1 MPPSGCPGV
10 FGPVPQPVLMDG
22 RSLPEVLRHVNRFM
36 RIKRYVLLNPVP
48 IAPGSAILGVMHM
61 SLFRPLATLT
71 LLFTLTACAAPELR
85 DAAAPR
91 PPPKVI
97 AEAYVS
103 PESPEDELDSL
114 ATWGHPDGT
123 PWLIATAKSGHRLV
137 VFNADTG
144 ARLREVGNKGAE
156 PGQFKRP
163 NGIAVLGDRLFVAER
178 DNRRV
183 QVFSLPDFRP
193 LGSFGQTELRSPYGL
208 WLNPA
213 AGNAVDVYVTDN
225 FMEGP
230 RYDVL
235 PPLEQLDQRVRRYRL
250 RFDANGSFD
259 VETLGSFGDTGEATA
274 LRIVESL
281 AGDARRRTLL
291 IADEDTRRESTLR
304 EYDQNGKSTGRSV
317 PQASFEAE
325 AEGVALWACGRVGG
339 YWVAVDQLQ
348 TLTVFHLFDRTTLTL
363 RGSFTG
369 NVVAATDGIG
379 LRTTPSKRF
388 PNGALFAVH
397 RDKSVAAFD
406 LRDIVAALKLDRSC
420 L

>member
-1 MPPSGCPGV
+1 
-10 FGPVPQPVLMDG
+10 
-22 RSLPEVLRHVNRFM
+22 
-36 RIKRYVLLNPVP
+36 
-48 IAPGSAILGVMHM
+48 MHM
-61 SLFRPLATLT
+61 SHLRPLAALTT
-71 LLFTLTACAAPELR
+71 LLFAMTACVARGPQEGG
-85 DAAAPR
+85 APR
-91 PPPKVI
+91 PAPKLVT
-97 AEAYVS
+97 ETYVS
-103 PESPEDELDSL
+103 PEAPSEEFDSL
-114 ATWGHPDGT
+114 ATWQHPDGT
-123 PWLIATAKSGHRLV
+123 TWLIATAKSSHRLV
-137 VFNADTG
+137 IFDADTG
-144 ARLREVGNKGAE
+144 EHLRGVGGKGTAL
-156 PGQFKRP
+156 GQFMRP
-163 NGIAVLGDRLFVAER
+163 NGIAVLGNRLFVAER

-183 QVFSLPDFRP
+183 QGFSLPDFRP
-193 LGSFGQTELRSPYGL
+193 LGSFGQAELRSPYGL

-213 AGNAVDVYVTDN
+213 DRDSIDVYVTDN

-230 RYDVL
+230 RYEVV

-250 RFDANGSFD
+250 RFDATGAL
-259 VETLGSFGDTGEATA
+259 VAEALGSFGDTGEATA

-304 EYDQNGKSTGRSV
+304 EYRQNGSATGRSV

-325 AEGVALWACGRVGG
+325 AEGVALWACGRTRG

-348 TLTVFHLFDRTTLTL
+348 ALTVFRLFDRTSLAA

-369 NVVAATDGIG
+369 ATVAATDGIS
-379 LRTTPSKRF
+379 LRTASTRRF

-406 LRDIVAALKLDRSC
+406 LRDIVSALKLDRSC